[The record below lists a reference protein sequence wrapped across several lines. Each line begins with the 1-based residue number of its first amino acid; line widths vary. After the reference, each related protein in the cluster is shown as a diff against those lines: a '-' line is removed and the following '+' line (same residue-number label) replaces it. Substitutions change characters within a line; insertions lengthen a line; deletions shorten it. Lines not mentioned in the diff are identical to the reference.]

1 MEHNSEIVEAFS
13 QIAREKNIAKDEL
26 NLIIE
31 EIFKMMIKKKYGT
44 SDNFDVIVN
53 LDKATIEIYQTRS
66 IVEEVED
73 AVTQVSVEQAR
84 KSEPEMGV
92 GDDFVDI
99 INPASFGRRLIISAR
114 QALNQ
119 KIREIEHK
127 MILEEFGSRVGEI
140 VVGEIRQINRNEIIV
155 SFERTELLMPKHEQ
169 IANERHKRGETI
181 RAIIKEVVDDP
192 RGPRIVVSRSD
203 PQFLVRLF
211 ENEVP
216 EIYDGIIEIKAIA
229 RDPGERTKIAVFSND
244 KRIDA
249 VGACVGMKGVRIQAI
264 VKELNNEK
272 IDIISWSSDPE
283 ILISRALSPAKPLR
297 VEVDTQERKALA
309 VINDDEMSVA
319 VGRYGQNISLASR
332 LTGYEIQT
340 IKYSEL
346 SGEKTEETIEEA
358 MAAVTESEAREE
370 PANEIVGAE
379 GSRPMVVDPDA
390 EVQDE
395 DFEWTEQTLIADVK
409 GVSKGSAEK
418 LSAAGY
424 HRLGDIMNLDE
435 IKSVKG
441 VTEKSL
447 QTLLDILERMHVK
460 G

>member
-31 EIFKMMIKKKYGT
+31 DIFKMMVKKKYGT

-53 LDKATIEIYQTRS
+53 LDKATIEIYQTKQ
-66 IVEEVED
+66 VVED
-73 AVTQVSVEQAR
+73 VEDPVTQISVEQAK
-84 KSEPEMGV
+84 KSEPDMSA
-92 GDDFVDI
+92 GDDFVEVI
-99 INPASFGRRLIISAR
+99 SPASFGRRLIISAR

-127 MILEEFGSRVGEI
+127 MILEEFGNRVGEI

-155 SFERTELLMPKHEQ
+155 SFERTELIMPKHEQ

-181 RAIIKEVVDDP
+181 RAIIKEVVDDT
-192 RGPRIVVSRSD
+192 RGPRVIVSRSD

-272 IDIISWSSDPE
+272 IDIISWNSDAE

-340 IKYSEL
+340 IKYSDL
-346 SGEKTEETIEEA
+346 SGEKPAETLEEA
-358 MAAVTESEAREE
+358 VAAEINGEAEAVEQPADNVGMGSAVESQDDEEA
-370 PANEIVGAE
+370 AE
-379 GSRPMVVDPDA
+379 L
-390 EVQDE
+390 EL
-395 DFEWTEQTLIADVK
+395 EWNEQTLIADIK

-418 LSAAGY
+418 LAAAGF
-424 HRLGDIMNLDE
+424 HRLGDIMNPE
-435 IKSVKG
+435 EVKSVKG
-441 VTEKSL
+441 ITDKSL
-447 QTLLDILERMHVK
+447 NTILEILERMQVK
-460 G
+460 D

>member
-31 EIFKMMIKKKYGT
+31 DIFKMMVKKKYGT

-53 LDKATIEIYQTRS
+53 LDKATIEIYQTKQ
-66 IVEEVED
+66 VVED
-73 AVTQVSVEQAR
+73 VEDPVTQISVEQAK
-84 KSEPEMGV
+84 KSEPDMNA
-92 GDDFVDI
+92 GDDFVEVI
-99 INPASFGRRLIISAR
+99 SPASFGRRLIISAR

-127 MILEEFGSRVGEI
+127 MILEEFGNRVGEI

-155 SFERTELLMPKHEQ
+155 SFERTELIMPKHEQ

-181 RAIIKEVVDDP
+181 RAIIKEVVDDT
-192 RGPRIVVSRSD
+192 RGPRVIVSRSD

-272 IDIISWSSDPE
+272 IDIISWNSDAE

-340 IKYSEL
+340 IKYSDL
-346 SGEKTEETIEEA
+346 SGEKPAETLEEA
-358 MAAVTESEAREE
+358 VAAEINGEAEAVEQAADNVGMGSAVESQDDEEA
-370 PANEIVGAE
+370 AE
-379 GSRPMVVDPDA
+379 L
-390 EVQDE
+390 EL
-395 DFEWTEQTLIADVK
+395 EWNEQTLIADIK

-418 LSAAGY
+418 LAAAGF
-424 HRLGDIMNLDE
+424 HRLGDIMNPE
-435 IKSVKG
+435 EVKSVKG
-441 VTEKSL
+441 ITDRSL
-447 QTLLDILERMHVK
+447 NTILEILERMQVK
-460 G
+460 D

>member
-31 EIFKMMIKKKYGT
+31 DIFKMMVKKKYGT
-44 SDNFDVIVN
+44 SNNFDVIVN
-53 LDKATIEIYQTRS
+53 LDKATIEIYQTKQ
-66 IVEEVED
+66 VVED
-73 AVTQVSVEQAR
+73 VEDPVTQISVEQAK
-84 KSEPEMGV
+84 KSEPDMNA
-92 GDDFVDI
+92 GDDFVEVVS
-99 INPASFGRRLIISAR
+99 PASFGRRLIISAR

-127 MILEEFGSRVGEI
+127 MILEEFGNRVGEI

-155 SFERTELLMPKHEQ
+155 SFERTELIMPKHEQ

-181 RAIIKEVVDDP
+181 RAIIKEVVDDM
-192 RGPRIVVSRSD
+192 RGPRVIVSRSD

-272 IDIISWSSDPE
+272 IDIISWNSDAE

-340 IKYSEL
+340 IKYSDL
-346 SGEKTEETIEEA
+346 SGEKPAETLEEA
-358 MAAVTESEAREE
+358 VAAEIKDESEAIEKADESVDISTRAESRGEE
-370 PANEIVGAE
+370 DNLEIE
-379 GSRPMVVDPDA
+379 M
-390 EVQDE
+390 Q
-395 DFEWTEQTLIADVK
+395 WNEQTLIADIE
-409 GVSKGSAEK
+409 GVSKGSAET
-418 LSAAGY
+418 LAEAGF
-424 HRLGDIMNLDE
+424 HRLGDIMNPE
-435 IKSVKG
+435 EVKG
-441 VTEKSL
+441 VKGITDESL
-447 QTLLDILERMHVK
+447 NTILEILERMQVK
-460 G
+460 D

>member
-31 EIFKMMIKKKYGT
+31 DIFKMMVKKKYGT

-53 LDKATIEIYQTRS
+53 LDKATIEIYQTKQ
-66 IVEEVED
+66 VVED
-73 AVTQVSVEQAR
+73 VEDPVTQISVEQAK
-84 KSEPEMGV
+84 KSEPDMNA
-92 GDDFVDI
+92 GDDFVEVI
-99 INPASFGRRLIISAR
+99 SPASFGRRLIISAR

-127 MILEEFGSRVGEI
+127 MILEEFGNRVGEI

-155 SFERTELLMPKHEQ
+155 SFERTELIMPKHEQ

-181 RAIIKEVVDDP
+181 RAIIKEVVDDT
-192 RGPRIVVSRSD
+192 RGPRVIVSRSD

-272 IDIISWSSDPE
+272 IDIISWNSDAE

-340 IKYSEL
+340 IKYSDL
-346 SGEKTEETIEEA
+346 SGEKPAETLEEA
-358 MAAVTESEAREE
+358 VAAEINGEAEAVEQPADNVGMGSAVESQDDEEA
-370 PANEIVGAE
+370 AE
-379 GSRPMVVDPDA
+379 L
-390 EVQDE
+390 EL
-395 DFEWTEQTLIADVK
+395 EWNEQTLIADIK

-418 LSAAGY
+418 LAAAGF
-424 HRLGDIMNLDE
+424 HRLGDIMNPE
-435 IKSVKG
+435 EVKSVKG
-441 VTEKSL
+441 ITDKSL
-447 QTLLDILERMHVK
+447 NTILEILERMQVK
-460 G
+460 D